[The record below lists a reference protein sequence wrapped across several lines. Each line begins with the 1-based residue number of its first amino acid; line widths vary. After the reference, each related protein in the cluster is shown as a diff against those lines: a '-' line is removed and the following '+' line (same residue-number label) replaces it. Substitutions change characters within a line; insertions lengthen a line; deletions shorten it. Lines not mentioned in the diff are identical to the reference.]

1 MIAEKAFDIFYLFT
15 IQRRA
20 ASILRRTKLSLG
32 LAPLPGHD
40 KARPTTPMLPEKSHA
55 LFEHSCLMVL
65 EGSKFQ
71 PSNGGLFVSP
81 GYGIHPERVID
92 SYELIFV
99 RTGTLVLAEQT
110 TVFTLEQGDTLV
122 LWPGRVH
129 RGIAPYESNTSFY
142 WIHFY
147 AKKDPAPPSGEG
159 SLVPQHCRLPEPL
172 RLTELFLRFL
182 DDQEHHRLDK
192 EYASTLV
199 KLMLLEIV
207 LQIRPHFA
215 SEKQAQLLANQAQ
228 TLITRNFRE
237 PLSTSTIARKLNRNP
252 DYLGRVYRQT
262 YGCNPTEGIHR
273 VRMKHAKN
281 LLLLTCMNVDEIA
294 VACGYEDADYF
305 RRVFRRFFDMQP
317 RRFRTLHVKQHLNS
331 A

>member
-1 MIAEKAFDIFYLFT
+1 MV
-15 IQRRA
+15 
-20 ASILRRTKLSLG
+20 LS
-32 LAPLPGHD
+32 PLPQD
-40 KARPTTPMLPEKSHA
+40 ASKARPGLHPPMLPEKGHDR
-55 LFEHSCLMVL
+55 FEHSSLIVSDRL
-65 EGSKFQ
+65 KFE

-81 GYGIHPERVID
+81 GHGIHPERVID
-92 SYELIFV
+92 SYELILV
-99 RTGTLVLAEQT
+99 RTGTLVLGEQT

-122 LWPGRVH
+122 LWPARVH
-129 RGIAPYESNTSFY
+129 RGIAPYAQNTSFY

-147 AKKDPAPPSGEG
+147 TKTDIRSPICDGPS
-159 SLVPQHCRLPEPL
+159 LPQHCRLPEPL

-199 KLMLLEIV
+199 RLMLLEIA

-215 SEKQAQLLANQAQ
+215 SEKRAQLLANQAQ

-237 PLSTSTIARKLNRNP
+237 PLSTSIIARKLNRNP

-317 RRFRTLHVKQHLNS
+317 RRFRTLHMKQHLNS

>member
-1 MIAEKAFDIFYLFT
+1 MNPKSDGFFGAD
-15 IQRRA
+15 
-20 ASILRRTKLSLG
+20 SL
-32 LAPLPGHD
+32 PVSD
-40 KARPTTPMLPEKSHA
+40 KSNFEPTNA
-55 LFEHSCLMVL
+55 
-65 EGSKFQ
+65 
-71 PSNGGLFVSP
+71 GLFVSP
-81 GYGIHPERVID
+81 GHGIHPERVID
-92 SYELIFV
+92 SFELILV
-99 RTGTLVLAEQT
+99 RTGTLILGEET
-110 TVFTLEQGDTLV
+110 TVFTLEQGDTLI

-129 RGIAPYESNTSFY
+129 RGVDPYAANTSFY

-147 AKKDPAPPSGEG
+147 ASMSTPAPSADSG
-159 SLVPQHCRLPEPL
+159 SIPQHGRLPEPL

-207 LQIRPHFA
+207 LQIRRQFT
-215 SEKQAQLLANQAQ
+215 EQKQAQHLANQAQ
-228 TLITRNFRE
+228 SLITRNFRE

-252 DYLGRVYRQT
+252 DYLSRVYRQA

-273 VRMKHAKN
+273 ARMKHAKN
-281 LLLLTCMNVDEIA
+281 LLLLTTMNVDEIA
-294 VACGYEDADYF
+294 CACGYEDTDYF
-305 RRVFRRFFDMQP
+305 RRVFRRFYDMQP